1 MDELNR
7 SALSVVQT
15 MAGSWLSRRRRR
27 ASLSL
32 SASSARFRSITLA
45 TASPTQLC
53 RTGRVRRPF
62 LPPHTLTDT
71 QQLMILGDV
80 IHSKLKKA
88 EVALRFQGK
97 LITGMA
103 RQFWKDEGK

>member
-1 MDELNR
+1 M
-7 SALSVVQT
+7 
-15 MAGSWLSRRRRR
+15 
-27 ASLSL
+27 
-32 SASSARFRSITLA
+32 
-45 TASPTQLC
+45 
-53 RTGRVRRPF
+53 RRPF